1 MIKHVILS
9 IVLVAFACGG
19 YAMSG
24 SLPPQNGQPPG
35 NNPDPGNNPAPGNN
49 LTPENNLTQAHHER
63 DALNYGV
70 GYYLGREVSEGLR
83 LDEIEVNLD
92 QLRKGFDEG
101 LREIKSTYPPDEL
114 DAIMYAVHKE
124 MQARMVKRLL
134 KENPAFRE
142 LSDRNRQRSL
152 AYLARHADDEGVVTL
167 DNGIQYR
174 ILEPGAGRS
183 PGLDDTIVATYRGTL
198 IDGSLFNEGSEV
210 EVPVRSVLEGG
221 QQILMMMRE
230 GARWQVALPPEL
242 AYGEAGDPPII
253 GPNEVLIFE
262 VQLHAVK

>member
-9 IVLVAFACGG
+9 IVLVAFVCGW

-35 NNPDPGNNPAPGNN
+35 NNPA
-49 LTPENNLTQAHHER
+49 PENNLAQAHHER

-101 LREIKSTYPPDEL
+101 LREIKSTYPQDEL

-210 EVPVRSVLEGG
+210 EVPVRSTLEGG
-221 QQILMMMRE
+221 QRILMMMRE
-230 GARWQVALPPEL
+230 GSRWQVALPPEL